1 MISIREFTSQVMKH
15 ALDSEEVRP
24 IDWNSVLEDQG
35 YYSVKLRYRN
45 QECYA
50 WCDEQ
55 FGQEHFV
62 WTGSNFFFETEQD
75 AIMFT
80 LRWA

>member
-1 MISIREFTSQVMKH
+1 MSSIREFTSQVMKH
-15 ALDSEEVRP
+15 ALDSEAVRP
-24 IDWNSVLEDQG
+24 VDWNSVLEDQG

-45 QECYA
+45 QECYD

-62 WTGSNFFFETEQD
+62 WTGSKFFFETESA

-80 LRWA
+80 LRWS